1 MQNIKAKVIIEMA
14 NGPVT
19 PKAQHYLSGKGVII
33 VPDILA
39 NSAGVAGS
47 FIEWEQN
54 LKNKVY
60 EKKEVLKRLEKM
72 MILAFDNV
80 WKESVKNKTNLKEA
94 SYLVALKKILK

>member
-1 MQNIKAKVIIEMA
+1 MITNEELLQLPVDILVPAALEDVINDNNMQNIKAKIIVEMA

-19 PKAQHYLSGKGVII
+19 PKAQHYLSGKGTII

-54 LKNKVY
+54 LKDKVY
-60 EKKEVLKRLEKM
+60 KKEV
-72 MILAFDNV
+72 
-80 WKESVKNKTNLKEA
+80 S
-94 SYLVALKKILK
+94 